1 MRRLIMIGG
10 WTEIYVKAKACGFHL
25 TVVQQK
31 EDITFEDFLIA
42 DQIISSPMGEKV
54 VVDLVETLHRREAY
68 HAVVSFQEFGLLNA
82 ALIQERLGILGNPI
96 GPVLLTRD
104 KGHMRAHMKANGIP
118 SIPFATVNS
127 PEEVIAFAQ
136 QCGWPIIIKPV
147 NGAGSLQVHKLFSED
162 EVVPAYNAI
171 KQDFLTTDLIKYDF
185 PDIGIIAEKFIE
197 GPEVSVEAISWD
209 GQHTIL
215 GVTDKI
221 TTGYPGFVET
231 GHSMPSAL
239 APEKIDAIKQLTI
252 SFLTSIGHLYGPS
265 HSEIIFSETG
275 PVIVESHTRTGGDR
289 IFEMTELACGVDM
302 FTATLQGLSGAFPD
316 IQMTKTNGAAIRYLS
331 LPTGRVTSISG
342 LDTAHQSPGVVRCD
356 ITVKAGDICKR
367 PQNSDERA
375 GYILANGDSG
385 PQAIENVMRAL
396 AKVTVE
402 VERLNA

>member
-10 WTEIYVKAKACGFHL
+10 WTEIYEKAKACGFHL

-31 EDITFEDFLIA
+31 ENITFEDFLIA

-54 VVDLVETLHRREAY
+54 VVDLVETIHRRTPF

-82 ALIQERLGILGNPI
+82 ALIQDRLGILGNPLA
-96 GPVLLTRD
+96 PVLLTRD
-104 KGHMRAHMKANGIP
+104 KGHMRAHMKAAGIQ
-118 SIPFATVNS
+118 SIPFATVTS
-127 PEEVIAFAQ
+127 PEDVIIFAR

-162 EVVPAYNAI
+162 EVVFAYNSI

-185 PDIGIIAEKFIE
+185 PDIGVIAEKFIE

-209 GQHTIL
+209 GQHTVL

-221 TTGYPGFVET
+221 TTGHPGFVET

-239 APEKIDAIKQLTI
+239 APEKIDAIKRLTE
-252 SFLTSIGHLYGPS
+252 SFLTSIGHLHGPS
-265 HSEIIFSETG
+265 HTEVIFSEMG

-289 IFEMTELACGVDM
+289 IFEMAEMTYGVDM
-302 FTATLQGLSGAFPD
+302 FTATLQGLFGAFPD
-316 IQMTKTNGAAIRYLS
+316 IRINKTKGAAIRYLS
-331 LPTGRVTSISG
+331 LPTGRVASISG
-342 LDTAHQSPGVVRCD
+342 LDCANQSPGVVRCD
-356 ITVKAGDICKR
+356 ITINVGDKCKR
-367 PQNSDERA
+367 PENSDERA

-385 PQAIENVMRAL
+385 PHAIDNVMQAL
-396 AKVTVE
+396 AKVNIE
-402 VERLNA
+402 VECVDA